1 MTEKESNYLLGKRA
15 NLTVSGQLHLEATA
29 CALGKVYTFNP
40 AFRADP
46 STTMRHLCEF
56 WMVEPE
62 FAWAD
67 INEDMYAN
75 EIVSHLLCR

>member
-1 MTEKESNYLLGKRA
+1 
-15 NLTVSGQLHLEATA
+15 
-29 CALGKVYTFNP
+29 
-40 AFRADP
+40 
-46 STTMRHLCEF
+46 MRHLCEF

-75 EIVSHLLCR
+75 EIVFHLPCR